1 MKSELEIFRE
11 YIRQRGLRR
20 TPEREL
26 ILAEI
31 FATHEHFDVDS
42 LYLSLRQK
50 GVKVSKASI
59 YRALPLFIDC
69 GLIREVDFADGHWH
83 YEHIYGHEQHHH
95 LRCLACGEVLEFEE
109 PGLSCLGL
117 RLLQEY
123 GYTVVSHHLDVKGY
137 CRACRESESPP
148 AALGKETP

>member
-69 GLIREVDFADGHWH
+69 GLIREVDFTDGHWH

-95 LRCLACGEVLEFEE
+95 LRCLACGEVLEFAE

-123 GYTVVSHHLDVKGY
+123 GFTVVSHHLDVKGY
-137 CRACRESESPP
+137 CRSCREPEAPP
-148 AALGKETP
+148 AAPEKETP